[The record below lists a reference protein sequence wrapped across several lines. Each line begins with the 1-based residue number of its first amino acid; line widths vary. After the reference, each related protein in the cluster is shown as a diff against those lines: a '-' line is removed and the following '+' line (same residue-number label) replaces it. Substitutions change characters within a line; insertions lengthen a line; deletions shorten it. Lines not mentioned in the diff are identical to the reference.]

1 MTGASFTI
9 AKEVRSEFGNEF
21 VILFGAE
28 VLFSNKDETI
38 GNKLYLILISY
49 GLNSKYYYINL
60 LPFQHHLK
68 CNFISTSQK
77 KKPRK
82 KSFFFLLYKVFFFSR
97 RRRRREKMKNAA
109 I

>member
-68 CNFISTSQK
+68 CNFILSLDRLPKRKSQERNPSFSFCIRSSSSQEGGGGGK
-77 KKPRK
+77 K
-82 KSFFFLLYKVFFFSR
+82 
-97 RRRRREKMKNAA
+97 
-109 I
+109 